1 MKTLRFKFP
10 HPFKSQA
17 IRKLIGSANASHKRF
32 LLGSKE
38 SNIVKIPLNNFQKGN
53 YEMKLDREVIQ
64 YSFIYQQTVE
74 IKGQPNLIPGIT

>member
-17 IRKLIGSANASHKRF
+17 IIKFIGSANASRKRF
-32 LLGSKE
+32 LLDSKK
-38 SNIVKIPLNNFQKGN
+38 SNIVKIPLNDFQKGN
-53 YEMKLDREVIQ
+53 YEMKLDWEVIQ